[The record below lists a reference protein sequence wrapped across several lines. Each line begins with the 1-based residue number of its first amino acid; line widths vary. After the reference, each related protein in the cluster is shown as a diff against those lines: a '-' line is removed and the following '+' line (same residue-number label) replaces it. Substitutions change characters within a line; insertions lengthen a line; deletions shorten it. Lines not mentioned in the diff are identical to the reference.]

1 MANLNF
7 YVGFY
12 IKVIQQ
18 SEEQLSNVAGWS
30 ATIFERLRD
39 WVKKFFQVLI
49 FQRLVLGV
57 S

>member
-30 ATIFERLRD
+30 AAIFERLRD

-49 FQRLVLGV
+49 FQRFVLGV